1 MTLADVL
8 ASVDRDSREAL
19 ALDVEDA
26 LEGHSAADV
35 FLVTAYFLA
44 LAIDRL
50 PCDHDTLLDD
60 MPRILRSVIAN
71 QLHEVP
77 LQ

>member
-1 MTLADVL
+1 VAVAVTFA
-8 ASVDRDSREAL
+8 EAL

-26 LEGHSAADV
+26 LEGHSAAEV
-35 FLVTAYFLA
+35 FLVCAYFTA

-50 PCDHDTLLDD
+50 PCDRDALLDD

-71 QLHEVP
+71 ETGTVT